1 MIDLHSHSLFSDG
14 ALLPSELIRRAEV
27 KGYRYWAI
35 TDHADVS
42 NLDHI
47 IPRLVAL
54 VRELNDN
61 WSIKAIPGIELTH
74 VPPETIAA
82 LVPKAKDL
90 GARLIVVHGETIAE
104 PVPSGTNRAAI
115 EAGVHI
121 LAHPGLITQEEARLA
136 ARKGV
141 FLEITSRKGHCLTNG
156 HVARSAQ
163 ASGAGLILNSD
174 THAPED
180 IVSLDHRS
188 RIIEGAGLDKEALK
202 GMGRKSH
209 PAVQSIA
216 GHALKASTS
225 KIRSTKPNVF
235 FSRK

>member
-1 MIDLHSHSLFSDG
+1 MIDLHSHSLLSDG

-74 VPPETIAA
+74 VPPETISA

-104 PVPSGTNRAAI
+104 PVPPGTNRAAI
-115 EAGVHI
+115 EAGVHV

-141 FLEITSRKGHCLTNG
+141 FLEITSRKGHCLTNC

-163 ASGAGLILNSD
+163 AAGAGLILNSD
-174 THAPED
+174 SHAPED
-180 IVSLDHRS
+180 IVSLDQRS
-188 RIIEGAGLDKEALK
+188 RIVEGAGLDKEALK
-202 GMGRKSH
+202 GMDER
-209 PAVQSIA
+209 AIN
-216 GHALKASTS
+216 LFN
-225 KIRSTKPNVF
+225 RL
-235 FSRK
+235 

>member
-74 VPPETIAA
+74 VPPETIPA

-163 ASGAGLILNSD
+163 AAGAGLILNSD

-188 RIIEGAGLDKEALK
+188 RIVEGAGLDKEALK
-202 GMGRKSH
+202 GMDER
-209 PAVQSIA
+209 AINLFNRLLA
-216 GHALKASTS
+216 TL
-225 KIRSTKPNVF
+225 
-235 FSRK
+235 